1 MCMLSGMKWEV
12 VHSRSGAEVFGGT
25 DFPAGCIRFEHELEA
40 GIWKQRLLV
49 YLQEDENL
57 SYSAGR
63 PESHT
68 KRHLEVVTI
77 FLSSSIATAVR
88 TLADYFVHT
97 EESRGPGLDGPPKY
111 ATHCSS
117 KIVNL
122 FALSATFAYS
132 LKGDTFFF
140 GGVWFH
146 DSYLGGQVA
155 ALSKELKELG
165 MADERAAPAR
175 AVTEVDV
182 TCKRH

>member
-88 TLADYFVHT
+88 TLADYFVQCVQCLPHRSN
-97 EESRGPGLDGPPKY
+97 EFYQPCCVLRIRWAEPSLYHPLQRY
-111 ATHCSS
+111 AVQPVRS
-117 KIVNL
+117 
-122 FALSATFAYS
+122 
-132 LKGDTFFF
+132 
-140 GGVWFH
+140 
-146 DSYLGGQVA
+146 
-155 ALSKELKELG
+155 
-165 MADERAAPAR
+165 
-175 AVTEVDV
+175 
-182 TCKRH
+182 